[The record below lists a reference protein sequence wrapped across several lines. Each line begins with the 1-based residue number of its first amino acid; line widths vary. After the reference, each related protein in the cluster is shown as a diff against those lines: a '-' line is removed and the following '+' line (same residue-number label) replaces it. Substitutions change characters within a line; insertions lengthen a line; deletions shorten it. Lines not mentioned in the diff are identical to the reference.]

1 MRKRMSRMKKE
12 MAVAVAAAMCI
23 SLVGC
28 GGGSSKKVVADKK
41 EAVETTV
48 AETTETET
56 TAEKLTGVND
66 SEMADIL
73 AGTTW
78 AGISSTQE
86 IMVAAFDEKD
96 AYLAI
101 LDTDGEVTDLDGYW
115 KADTDTFY
123 LYLNEDYSDDQRRR
137 RKQPGNYV
145 GPDDDDSQRDRICSS
160 GNLLDR
166 FR

>member
-56 TAEKLTGVND
+56 TAE
-66 SEMADIL
+66 
-73 AGTTW
+73 
-78 AGISSTQE
+78 
-86 IMVAAFDEKD
+86 
-96 AYLAI
+96 
-101 LDTDGEVTDLDGYW
+101 
-115 KADTDTFY
+115 
-123 LYLNEDYSDDQRRR
+123 
-137 RKQPGNYV
+137 
-145 GPDDDDSQRDRICSS
+145 
-160 GNLLDR
+160 NLLVLMTQKWPISWQELPGR
-166 FR
+166 EFPAPRRSWWRPLMRKMPIWQF

>member
-66 SEMADIL
+66 SEMADI
-73 AGTTW
+73 
-78 AGISSTQE
+78 
-86 IMVAAFDEKD
+86 
-96 AYLAI
+96 
-101 LDTDGEVTDLDGYW
+101 
-115 KADTDTFY
+115 
-123 LYLNEDYSDDQRRR
+123 
-137 RKQPGNYV
+137 PGDH
-145 GPDDDDSQRDRICSS
+145 G
-160 GNLLDR
+160 GGL
-166 FR
+166 

>member
-1 MRKRMSRMKKE
+1 M
-12 MAVAVAAAMCI
+12 
-23 SLVGC
+23 
-28 GGGSSKKVVADKK
+28 
-41 EAVETTV
+41 
-48 AETTETET
+48 
-56 TAEKLTGVND
+56 
-66 SEMADIL
+66 
-73 AGTTW
+73 
-78 AGISSTQE
+78 
-86 IMVAAFDEKD
+86 AAFDEKD

-123 LYLNEDYSDDQRRR
+123 LYLNEDYSDDPTTFAFDWYNTENGEYIQLDDIVLSRR

>member
-66 SEMADIL
+66 SEMP
-73 AGTTW
+73 
-78 AGISSTQE
+78 ISWQE
-86 IMVAAFDEKD
+86 LPGREFPAP
-96 AYLAI
+96 
-101 LDTDGEVTDLDGYW
+101 
-115 KADTDTFY
+115 
-123 LYLNEDYSDDQRRR
+123 RRSWWR
-137 RKQPGNYV
+137 PLMRKMPIWQ
-145 GPDDDDSQRDRICSS
+145 
-160 GNLLDR
+160 
-166 FR
+166 F

>member
-56 TAEKLTGVND
+56 TQK
-66 SEMADIL
+66 
-73 AGTTW
+73 W
-78 AGISSTQE
+78 PISWQE
-86 IMVAAFDEKD
+86 LPGREFPAP
-96 AYLAI
+96 
-101 LDTDGEVTDLDGYW
+101 
-115 KADTDTFY
+115 
-123 LYLNEDYSDDQRRR
+123 RRSWWR
-137 RKQPGNYV
+137 PLMRKMPIWQ
-145 GPDDDDSQRDRICSS
+145 
-160 GNLLDR
+160 
-166 FR
+166 F

>member
-56 TAEKLTGVND
+56 TAVVCL
-66 SEMADIL
+66 
-73 AGTTW
+73 
-78 AGISSTQE
+78 ISVFLSGQ
-86 IMVAAFDEKD
+86 M
-96 AYLAI
+96 
-101 LDTDGEVTDLDGYW
+101 
-115 KADTDTFY
+115 TF
-123 LYLNEDYSDDQRRR
+123 LNSA
-137 RKQPGNYV
+137 
-145 GPDDDDSQRDRICSS
+145 
-160 GNLLDR
+160 
-166 FR
+166 

>member
-78 AGISSTQE
+78 REFPAP
-86 IMVAAFDEKD
+86 
-96 AYLAI
+96 
-101 LDTDGEVTDLDGYW
+101 
-115 KADTDTFY
+115 
-123 LYLNEDYSDDQRRR
+123 RRSWWR
-137 RKQPGNYV
+137 PLMRKMPIWQ
-145 GPDDDDSQRDRICSS
+145 
-160 GNLLDR
+160 
-166 FR
+166 F

>member
-56 TAEKLTGVND
+56 TAEKLTGV
-66 SEMADIL
+66 M
-73 AGTTW
+73 TQKCR
-78 AGISSTQE
+78 ISWRN
-86 IMVAAFDEKD
+86 
-96 AYLAI
+96 YL
-101 LDTDGEVTDLDGYW
+101 GGN
-115 KADTDTFY
+115 F
-123 LYLNEDYSDDQRRR
+123 QH
-137 RKQPGNYV
+137 PGDH
-145 GPDDDDSQRDRICSS
+145 G
-160 GNLLDR
+160 GGL
-166 FR
+166 